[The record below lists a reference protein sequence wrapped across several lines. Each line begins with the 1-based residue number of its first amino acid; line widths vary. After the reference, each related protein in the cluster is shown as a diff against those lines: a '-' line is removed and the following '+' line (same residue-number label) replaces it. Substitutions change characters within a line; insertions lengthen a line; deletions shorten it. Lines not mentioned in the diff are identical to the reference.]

1 MKDSIRILRMGAPI
15 VGAALRAGGVAAVMG
30 LMTLIPIDVEAQG
43 RGNSRGK
50 AETSVG
56 VTRPGSTAAL
66 VRSAALAVLS
76 VDSRS
81 YIREYYSSRPYSQ
94 VASLPPGIRR
104 NLARGK
110 PLPPGIA
117 KRFASTNLS
126 QRVRVPQGYQLMEMG
141 RDVLLVNVATN
152 LIHDILRDV
161 VR

>member
-1 MKDSIRILRMGAPI
+1 
-15 VGAALRAGGVAAVMG
+15 
-30 LMTLIPIDVEAQG
+30 
-43 RGNSRGK
+43 
-50 AETSVG
+50 
-56 VTRPGSTAAL
+56 L

-76 VDSRS
+76 VESRS
-81 YIREYYSSRPYSQ
+81 DIRDYYSSRSSAH
-94 VASLPPGIRR
+94 VASLPPGIQR

-117 KRFASTNLS
+117 KRFAPANLS

-141 RDVLLVNVATN
+141 RDLVLVNVATN